1 MKRCNKCG
9 EPKSLSE
16 YHKKHDN
23 ADGHSNECKVCH
35 RNNKY
40 YKNRG
45 KARNI
50 YPRTGGPY
58 RVIYDP
64 CNSFTIG
71 SSFRRSEI
79 MDMLNSE
86 YLAIGTRFRRD
97 GCELEVRVHGN
108 TGALKLSVCNTYGI
122 SEG

>member
-1 MKRCNKCG
+1 MKACNKCG
-9 EPKSLSE
+9 EVKPLSE

-23 ADGHSNECKVCH
+23 RDGHDNRCKFC
-35 RNNKY
+35 KSA
-40 YKNRG
+40 YKNYRRRG
-45 KARNI
+45 NAKNI
-50 YPRTGGPY
+50 YKNTGGPY
-58 RVIYDP
+58 RVVYDP

-79 MDMLNSE
+79 AEMLNSE

-108 TGALKLSVCNTYGI
+108 TGALKLSVRR
-122 SEG
+122 